1 MWPAREPEP
10 LPNILSSMKHQ
21 MLPKTT
27 PALSASSIQIR
38 RAEAVVNIAGGS
50 VEPGAA
56 EKLEA
61 LVSEF
66 GIEVRVTSAEP
77 KGIDAAVRKAVSAAP
92 DLVIILARGRYRASC
107 GAIVRAQRPA
117 RGILAGGDH
126 ECASQCAL

>member
-1 MWPAREPEP
+1 M
-10 LPNILSSMKHQ
+10 PNILSSMKQ
-21 MLPKTT
+21 QTLPKTT

-61 LVSEF
+61 LVSGF

-77 KGIDAAVRKAVSAAP
+77 KAIDAAVRKAVSAAP
-92 DLVIILARGRYRASC
+92 DLVIILAGDGTAVLRRNCAGSAARSWHPCRGA
-107 GAIVRAQRPA
+107 P
-117 RGILAGGDH
+117 
-126 ECASQCAL
+126 

>member
-1 MWPAREPEP
+1 
-10 LPNILSSMKHQ
+10 

-92 DLVIILARGRYRASC
+92 DLVIILAGETVPRVLRRNCAGSAARSWHPCRGE
-107 GAIVRAQRPA
+107 P
-117 RGILAGGDH
+117 
-126 ECASQCAL
+126 

>member
-1 MWPAREPEP
+1 M
-10 LPNILSSMKHQ
+10 PNILSSMKQ
-21 MLPKTT
+21 QTLPKTT

-61 LVSEF
+61 LVSDF

-77 KGIDAAVRKAVSAAP
+77 KTIDNFFPSHDRLHRS
-92 DLVIILARGRYRASC
+92 DRGRSESSNPFKLVEAT
-107 GAIVRAQRPA
+107 
-117 RGILAGGDH
+117 H
-126 ECASQCAL
+126 